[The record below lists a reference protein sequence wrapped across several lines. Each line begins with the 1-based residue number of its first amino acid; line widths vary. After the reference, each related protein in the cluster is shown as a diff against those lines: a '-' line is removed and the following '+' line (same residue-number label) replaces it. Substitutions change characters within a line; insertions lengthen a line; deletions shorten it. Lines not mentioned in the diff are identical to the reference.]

1 MTIAFAIAQKARS
14 GGTKPAVSGE
24 SIPSPVAGWNA
35 RDPFFNMD
43 PRFATILENYVPQ
56 TNFVELRRGST
67 SHATGVGAGAVE
79 TLFSFRSGALSRM
92 LAAGGGGIYNA
103 TSSGAVGAPLASGF
117 SSNRWQTTNF
127 NGRGI
132 LVNGTDAPQS
142 YDGTNVTAAGFTGTG
157 LTPSDLFAV
166 HPFKERLLFLE
177 NNSASFWFGAVDA
190 VTGALSEF
198 PLGSVHPGG
207 GRALAIDTL
216 TIDGGDGID
225 DLLAI
230 FMESGDV
237 LIYAG
242 TDPSNANAFALIG
255 IFNIGRPIGERPLV
269 KFGPD
274 LVAITSDGYLPLRQF
289 LRLGRSQ
296 TNLALS
302 DTISGA
308 VSEAVRSFG
317 ANFGWQAV
325 LYPRSNWLLFNVP
338 LVENAQSEQH
348 VMNTL
353 TNAWCKF
360 TGMNAG
366 CWAVHEDL
374 LYFGGMGGEVFLAD
388 NSAADDGSSIIG
400 DAQSAYVYFG
410 GRAALKRFT
419 MFRPVLSSDA
429 SVNVSMGLGVDFA
442 DAVGVS
448 AVQSVA
454 VPGTLWNTELW
465 DTFLWAGGQNIQKGW
480 QTASEIGTAAAIRI
494 KTETNNQS
502 VRWFSTDVLF
512 ERGDFV

>member
-1 MTIAFAIAQKARS
+1 MTLGFAIARKAAQTGS
-14 GGTKPAVSGE
+14 GRPAVNGE
-24 SIPSPVAGWNA
+24 SIPSPVAGWNK
-35 RDPFFNMD
+35 RDPLFNMD
-43 PRFATILENYVPQ
+43 PRFATILDNYFPQ
-56 TNFVELRRGST
+56 TNFVELRRGSA
-67 SHATGVGAGAVE
+67 SHATGVGSGSVE
-79 TLFSFRSGALSRM
+79 TLFSYRSGATKKL
-92 LAAGGGGIYNA
+92 LAAGGGGIYDA
-103 TSSGAVGAPLASGF
+103 TASGAVGSALASGF
-117 SSNRWQTTNF
+117 VSNRWQATNF

-142 YDGTNVTAAGFTGTG
+142 YDGSTISAAGFTGPTD
-157 LTPSDLFAV
+157 PEALFAV

-177 NNSASFWFGAVDA
+177 ENSASFWFGAVDA

-198 PLGSVHPGG
+198 PLASVHPGG
-207 GRALAIDTL
+207 GRALALGTL
-216 TIDGGDGID
+216 TIDGGSGID
-225 DLLAI
+225 DILAI

-242 TDPSNANAFALIG
+242 TDPSSASSFALIG
-255 IFNIGRPIGERPLV
+255 IFNIGRPIGARPLV

-274 LVAITSDGYLPLRQF
+274 LIVITSDGYIPLRQF

-296 TNLALS
+296 TNLAIS

-317 ANFGWQAV
+317 DNFGWQAT
-325 LYPRSNWLLFNVP
+325 LYPRSNWLMFNVP
-338 LVENAQSEQH
+338 TVENGESVQH

-353 TNAWCKF
+353 TGAWCRF
-360 TGMNAG
+360 TGMGASS
-366 CWAVHEDL
+366 WEVHEDL
-374 LYFGGMGGEVFLAD
+374 LYFGSTGGVVLLAD
-388 NSAADDGSSIIG
+388 TLNADDGSSIIG

-429 SVNVSMGLGVDFA
+429 AVNVSMGLGVDFD
-442 DAVGVS
+442 DAVGVNP
-448 AVQSVA
+448 VQSVA
-454 VPGTLWNTELW
+454 TAGTLWNVGLW
-465 DTFLWAGGQNIQKGW
+465 DTFLWAGGQTIQKGW
-480 QTASEIGTAAAIRI
+480 QTAADIGTAAAVRV

-512 ERGDFV
+512 ERGDFI